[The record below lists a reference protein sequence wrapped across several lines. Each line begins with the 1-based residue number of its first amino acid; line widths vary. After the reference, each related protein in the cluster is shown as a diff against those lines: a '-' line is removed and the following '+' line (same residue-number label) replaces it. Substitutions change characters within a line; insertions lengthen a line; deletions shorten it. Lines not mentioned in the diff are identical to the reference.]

1 MSWFRYLAVLPVA
14 SVVLG
19 PFVGNRVA
27 PMVLGMPF
35 LLAWM
40 SLTLV
45 LTSVVMAVIYR
56 LDPANAGVE
65 HDAGEGQ

>member
-1 MSWFRYLAVLPVA
+1 MSWFRSLALLPVA
-14 SVVLG
+14 SVLLG

-27 PMVLGMPF
+27 PLVLGMPF

-45 LTSVVMAVIYR
+45 LTSVVMAIVYR
-56 LDPANAGVE
+56 LDPANAGPE
-65 HDAGEGQ
+65 HAVGEGE

>member
-1 MSWFRYLAVLPVA
+1 MSWFRSLALLPVA
-14 SVVLG
+14 SVLLG

-27 PMVLGMPF
+27 PLVLGMPF

-45 LTSVVMAVIYR
+45 LTSVVMAIVYR
-56 LDPANAGVE
+56 LDPANVDAE
-65 HDAGEGQ
+65 HAAGEGE